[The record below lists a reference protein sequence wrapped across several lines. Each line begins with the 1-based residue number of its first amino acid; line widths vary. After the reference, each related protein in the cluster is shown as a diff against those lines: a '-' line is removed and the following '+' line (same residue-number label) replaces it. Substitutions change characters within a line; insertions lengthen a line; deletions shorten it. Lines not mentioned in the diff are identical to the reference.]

1 MSWAN
6 CFGGAGRICW
16 KKCRSQ
22 WTAEEHC
29 AGVESCGSKGSLT
42 DEHRTDKSNR
52 VGVQG
57 RELLGVN
64 KCLWMCLC
72 IVPHA

>member
-1 MSWAN
+1 MSWVN

-16 KKCRSQ
+16 RKCWSQ
-22 WTAEEHC
+22 WAAEEHC

-42 DEHRTDKSNR
+42 DEHRTDKTNR

-57 RELLGVN
+57 RELLVVN